1 MYREKRAGGGKPG
14 EVTICTGEKRTESQ
28 KKHERLC
35 LIERETGVRLNL
47 QAVDVEKVDELKYL
61 GVRHPAKSVTERG
74 KECKHGGV
82 CGDECQG

>member
-1 MYREKRAGGGKPG
+1 MCVIK
-14 EVTICTGEKRTESQ
+14 
-28 KKHERLC
+28 
-35 LIERETGVRLNL
+35 RETGGRLNL